1 MLVVSGIA
9 CLFVRPRA
17 QSSADRAGVLELA
30 RIHRRLGTRPV
41 DVCRRDERAS
51 SSSTLRLIEQSMFR
65 GTVAFVATEIAQP
78 VLDTRGGNGALY
90 TGWAIALAIGAL
102 GVVIVGQHGRRW
114 RQGAQS
120 LKIVDV
126 RAPNVPIDPAKDEAS
141 VSESPAAP
149 GR

>member
-1 MLVVSGIA
+1 
-9 CLFVRPRA
+9 
-17 QSSADRAGVLELA
+17 
-30 RIHRRLGTRPV
+30 
-41 DVCRRDERAS
+41 
-51 SSSTLRLIEQSMFR
+51 MFR

-126 RAPNVPIDPAKDEAS
+126 RAPNVPIDPAKDEPSAS
-141 VSESPAAP
+141 EPAAAP